1 MNVNGLR
8 TDGCQRA
15 YMQQGKRQNGA
26 DATQRAGQSAAGHE
40 TQETGK
46 STGAEATHKW
56 NVTCSGTGVV
66 LHGTDTEE
74 GDEAVTAWANVVT
87 GTSMTVYRPKGFDP
101 ENPVYKV
108 KMWDESGRETEYTV
122 DISKV
127 DPSNCNVAEMYAYSA
142 HLSSTGEYPGAL
154 ERFIMAQAHQRDSIA
169 NYSAANLFDK
179 TNWLK
184 VIKEVMQMQYT
195 AGNLQGYLE
204 YKGFLSFLLER
215 DSEKEETAGR
225 AKGENQV
232 DTDIQVKPDGSRV
245 LVMTRRIG
253 GMATTTSV
261 EISKPTQ
268 QMNDTAVSEEKDD
281 TKAIQEQTEISLD
294 KIDMLLKE

>member
-8 TDGCQRA
+8 TDGCQGA

-26 DATQRAGQSAAGHE
+26 DAAQRAGQSAAG
-40 TQETGK
+40 QETGK
-46 STGAEATHKW
+46 ATGGEATHKW
-56 NVTCSGTGVV
+56 NVTCSGTGIV

-204 YKGFLSFLLER
+204 YKGFLSFLMEKGL
-215 DSEKEETAGR
+215 EKEEAAGC

-268 QMNDTAVSEEKDD
+268 QMNDTAVSEEKGD
-281 TKAIQEQTEISLD
+281 TKAIREQTEISLD
-294 KIDMLLKE
+294 QIDMLLKE